1 MQSET
6 ESCPVATPGLESR
19 LEAAISHAAHL
30 LPAQGPINVFVHH
43 NTLHAF
49 EEQGF
54 HEAVAEATNTF
65 GCHPYLLEE
74 EYREE
79 LAAERMQFS
88 DVEAALKE
96 LTSAGEKSL
105 AGGLTTRLELRRLML
120 RYPLYVAPAGELKW
134 LVAESD
140 ALRKIRPEVDER
152 SRIQWLQATQRWI
165 LRDFGAELESG
176 KQVTGAKLVQSV
188 LAGLRR
194 AAPASWPESDWEAAS
209 LQLLWAITG
218 QATKYYQG
226 DRDEPELIRHRDL
239 LYRATG
245 IDSDRPVNELLTR
258 FCAAYLDQGFSQW
271 QLPGRE
277 RGLFHSFVELY
288 SRPGLAPSEQF
299 KELSR
304 ELRRLKAAGT
314 NSAQSILESL
324 HHLGVDEASWDEY
337 LSETFLALRGWAG
350 MIHQVERRGD
360 RVPLG
365 VAPGSLR
372 DFLAIRLLLDR
383 LVWSRFGQHSGGGD
397 RGVADDFRDRS
408 E

>member
-79 LAAERMQFS
+79 LAAERMRFS
-88 DVEAALKE
+88 DVEATLKE

-165 LRDFGAELESG
+165 LRGFGAELE
-176 KQVTGAKLVQSV
+176 
-188 LAGLRR
+188 
-194 AAPASWPESDWEAAS
+194 
-209 LQLLWAITG
+209 
-218 QATKYYQG
+218 
-226 DRDEPELIRHRDL
+226 
-239 LYRATG
+239 
-245 IDSDRPVNELLTR
+245 
-258 FCAAYLDQGFSQW
+258 
-271 QLPGRE
+271 
-277 RGLFHSFVELY
+277 
-288 SRPGLAPSEQF
+288 
-299 KELSR
+299 
-304 ELRRLKAAGT
+304 
-314 NSAQSILESL
+314 
-324 HHLGVDEASWDEY
+324 
-337 LSETFLALRGWAG
+337 
-350 MIHQVERRGD
+350 
-360 RVPLG
+360 
-365 VAPGSLR
+365 
-372 DFLAIRLLLDR
+372 
-383 LVWSRFGQHSGGGD
+383 
-397 RGVADDFRDRS
+397 
-408 E
+408 